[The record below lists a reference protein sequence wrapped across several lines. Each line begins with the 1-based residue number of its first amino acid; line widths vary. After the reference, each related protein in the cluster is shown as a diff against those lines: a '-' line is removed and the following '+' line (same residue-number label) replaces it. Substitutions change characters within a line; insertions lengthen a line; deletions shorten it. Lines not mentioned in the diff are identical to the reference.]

1 MALLLLVLLATVL
14 LLWWVINHIPK
25 EDEEERAMTW
35 TVKPRLSQRQTREGG
50 NQMTSVAYIEPA
62 NVTVRPD
69 FDVNGVELEI
79 ADQEGIGFKTLFDR
93 EDALDIAVRII
104 GAVEKLRGD
113 VSAS

>member
-1 MALLLLVLLATVL
+1 MHFLSAV
-14 LLWWVINHIPK
+14 
-25 EDEEERAMTW
+25 DRGER
-35 TVKPRLSQRQTREGG
+35 
-50 NQMTSVAYIEPA
+50 QMSSVAYIEPA

-104 GAVEKLRGD
+104 GAVAQLRGNGG
-113 VSAS
+113 AS